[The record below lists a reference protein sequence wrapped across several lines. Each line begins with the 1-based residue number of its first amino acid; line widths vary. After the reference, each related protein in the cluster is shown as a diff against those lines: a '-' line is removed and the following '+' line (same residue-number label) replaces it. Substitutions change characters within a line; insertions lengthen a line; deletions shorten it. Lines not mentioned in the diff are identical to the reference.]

1 MRRKLL
7 ALATVA
13 LLALGCASLSG
24 AIRDAGDRV
33 VDVVDAVADTI
44 DSVGGAVK
52 DVVAEGVDFVDSVT
66 PDSEEE

>member
-1 MRRKLL
+1 MKRKLL

-33 VDVVDAVADTI
+33 VDVVDAVADTL
-44 DSVGGAVK
+44 DNVGGAVT
-52 DVVAEGVDFVDSVT
+52 DVVSEAVDLVDSVT
-66 PDSEEE
+66 SDSEEE